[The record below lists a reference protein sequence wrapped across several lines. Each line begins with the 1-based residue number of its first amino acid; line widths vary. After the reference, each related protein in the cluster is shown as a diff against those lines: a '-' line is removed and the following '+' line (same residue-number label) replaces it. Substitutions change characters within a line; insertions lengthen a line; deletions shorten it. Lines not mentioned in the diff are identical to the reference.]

1 MDFSSVRWQVVLRVL
16 FILACGF
23 ASGYFLW
30 FTPYSL
36 LSMWL
41 ALAVVLQTAALIR
54 LVERGRQE
62 MSDFL
67 LNLRQRDFTP
77 SYTRSGRQED
87 SLHQAFETINQVF
100 LNLNAEKEQQARYLQ
115 TVVEHV
121 EVALLSYNGEE
132 EVALYNA
139 AAQRLFRKQY
149 VRLLSALD
157 QVDQGLYEN
166 IRGLVA
172 GDQRLVKFMVAGELQ
187 YLAVRATEF
196 KVQEEHY
203 TLVSFSDIR
212 SELEAQEV
220 ESWQKLIRVLT
231 HEIMNSA
238 IPITTLTDVTYSML
252 FTPEG
257 EPRPLSS
264 LDEEEQ
270 EDLLGGLETIARRS
284 KGLVS
289 FMNAYR
295 DLNQV
300 PEPKLKPFSVRLLLE
315 GVSRLMQPEFDGE
328 GTKLEVELPAPEVT
342 ALGDQELLEQV
353 LINIVG
359 NAREAVEAVES
370 ALVEVSVEKDQ
381 DRIRIHVLDNGP
393 GIAEEHLDKIFI
405 PFFTTKAT
413 GSGIGLALSRQIM
426 RLHKGSLT
434 VATHTGTGTKFTLEL

>member
-1 MDFSSVRWQVVLRVL
+1 MDFNTVRWQVVLRIL
-16 FILACGF
+16 LILACGF
-23 ASGYFLW
+23 SAGYFLW

-36 LSMWL
+36 LAMWL

-54 LVERGRQE
+54 FVERGRKE
-62 MSDFL
+62 MSEFL

-77 SYTRSGRQED
+77 SYTRSGRQTD
-87 SLHQAFETINQVF
+87 DLHSAFEAINQVF
-100 LNLNAEKEQQARYLQ
+100 LELNAEKEQQARYLQ

-121 EVALLSYNGEE
+121 EVALLSYNSQEE
-132 EVALYNA
+132 LALYNA
-139 AAQRLFRKQY
+139 AAQRLFRKRY
-149 VRLLSALD
+149 VRFLSALE
-157 QVDQGLYEN
+157 QVDSGLYET
-166 IRGLVA
+166 ILGLSA
-172 GDQRLVKFMVAGELQ
+172 GDQRLVKFMVEGELQ
-187 YLAVRATEF
+187 YLSVRATEF

-238 IPITTLTDVTYSML
+238 IPITTLTDVTHSML

-257 EPRPLSS
+257 EPRPLNS

-270 EDLLGGLETIARRS
+270 EDLRGGLETVARRS

-289 FMNAYR
+289 FVNAYR

-300 PEPKLKPFSVRLLLE
+300 PEPKLQSISVRTLLE
-315 GVSRLMQPEFDGE
+315 DVSRLMQPEFDDE
-328 GTKLEVELPAPEVT
+328 GVKLEVQLPEPELV

-353 LINIVG
+353 LINLVG
-359 NAREAVEAVES
+359 NAREAVEKADMPCVWIS
-370 ALVEVSVEKDQ
+370 AERDQ
-381 DRIRIHVLDNGP
+381 DRVRIHVVDNGP
-393 GIAEEHLDKIFI
+393 GISEDHLDKIFI
-405 PFFTTKAT
+405 PFFTTKST

-434 VATHTGTGTKFTLEL
+434 VATHTTGGAKFTLEL